1 METLLFYFSTFLV
14 FELGP
19 EATGPR
25 ARGNPYGCKVPSGWL
40 ESGRSVRVNSHADV
54 PEEERVVTFKMFQV
68 VLPGIG
74 PTMMNLRAFVG
85 PAMRGRGAETRAPDT
100 RAPDVMRPRSRT
112 RVLGAQSVPKLTAH
126 RHQVE
131 AKQAQNRH

>member
-1 METLLFYFSTFLV
+1 MGTLLFYFSTFLV

-74 PTMMNLRAFVG
+74 PTMMNLRAFLLVTRAVQFK
-85 PAMRGRGAETRAPDT
+85 AMRADPRPETPKPT
-100 RAPDVMRPRSRT
+100 MRT
-112 RVLGAQSVPKLTAH
+112 GKL
-126 RHQVE
+126 
-131 AKQAQNRH
+131 